1 LRYWNLFGISH
12 LGFGRFAVCSIQVWR
27 GEGVSR
33 EVVMGKVLVT
43 GAAGFIGSHLVEELV
58 RQGEDV
64 RVLVRYNSRDERG
77 LLGDLAG
84 EIQNQVEIVPGDL
97 KDPDGVRKAIKRC
110 TKIFHLGALI
120 AIPYSY
126 VHPFNFIQTNV
137 VGTAHLLN
145 ACLEDKGVEKI
156 IHTSTSEVYG
166 TAQYI
171 PIDEKHPLQA
181 QSPYAASKI
190 AADKLAESYH
200 HSFGLPVV
208 TIRPFNT
215 FGPRQSLR
223 AIIPTIISQALEER
237 RIRLGNTRPRR
248 DFLFVKDTVRGFIQ
262 IGKCEEAV
270 GKAVN
275 IGTGKDFSIEE
286 LVKKILGL
294 MGKQGE
300 VVVEDRR
307 IRPEKSE
314 VMQLL
319 SDTRLAQKLFQWT
332 PQYSLEEGLKETIE
346 WYRKNLS
353 RFKVGSYPL

>member
-1 LRYWNLFGISH
+1 MSKILI
-12 LGFGRFAVCSIQVWR
+12 
-27 GEGVSR
+27 
-33 EVVMGKVLVT
+33 T
-43 GAAGFIGSHLVEELV
+43 GAGGFIGSHLTEELV
-58 RQGEDV
+58 RQGEEV
-64 RVLVRYNSRDERG
+64 RAFVRYNSRNERG
-77 LLGDLAG
+77 LLEDLPK
-84 EIQNQVEIVPGDL
+84 EIQNQIEVAPGDL
-97 KDPDGVRKAIKRC
+97 KDPDGVKKALKGC
-110 TKIFHLGALI
+110 SKVFHLGALI

-126 VHPFNFIQTNV
+126 IHPFDFIQTNV
-137 VGTAHLLN
+137 LGLAHLLN
-145 ACLEDKGVEKI
+145 ACLEERTMERV

-190 AADKLAESYH
+190 AADKLAESYYL
-200 HSFGLPVV
+200 SFGLPIA
-208 TIRPFNT
+208 TLRPFNT

-223 AIIPTIISQALEER
+223 AIIPTIISQAIGDKK
-237 RIRLGNTRPRR
+237 IRLGNTQPRR

-262 IGKCEEAV
+262 LGKCEGAA
-270 GKAVN
+270 GKVVN
-275 IGTGKDFSIEE
+275 IGTGTDISIEE

-294 MGKQGE
+294 LGKQGE
-300 VVVEDRR
+300 IEVEDRR

-332 PQYSLEEGLKETIE
+332 PRYTLEAGLRETIE
-346 WYRKNLS
+346 WYQKNLS

>member
-1 LRYWNLFGISH
+1 MEFI
-12 LGFGRFAVCSIQVWR
+12 
-27 GEGVSR
+27 
-33 EVVMGKVLVT
+33 MGKILIT
-43 GAAGFIGSHLVEELV
+43 GAGGFIGSHLSEELV
-58 RQGEDV
+58 RQGEEV
-64 RVLVRYNSRDERG
+64 RAFVRYNSRDERG
-77 LLGDLAG
+77 LLEDLPK
-84 EIQNQVEIVPGDL
+84 EIQNQIEVVPGDL
-97 KDPDGVRKAIKRC
+97 KDPDGVKKALKGC
-110 TKIFHLGALI
+110 SKVFHLGALI

-126 VHPFNFIQTNV
+126 IHPFDFIQTNV
-137 VGTAHLLN
+137 VGLAHLLN
-145 ACLEDKGVEKI
+145 ACLEEGTMERV

-190 AADKLAESYH
+190 AADKLAESYYL
-200 HSFGLPVV
+200 SFGLPIA
-208 TIRPFNT
+208 TLRPFNT

-223 AIIPTIISQALEER
+223 AIIPTIISQAIADKK
-237 RIRLGNTRPRR
+237 IRLGNTQPRR

-262 IGKCEEAV
+262 LGKCEGAV
-270 GKAVN
+270 GKVVN
-275 IGTGKDFSIEE
+275 IGTGTDISIEE

-294 MGKQGE
+294 MGKQGKIE
-300 VVVEDRR
+300 VEDRR

-332 PQYSLEEGLKETIE
+332 PRYTLEAGLRETIE
-346 WYRKNLS
+346 WYQKNLS